1 MGTLPTGDFDWG
13 GVRIATAL
21 RRSVPWLPWRYTAAH
36 YRAAVA
42 RMGEAP
48 ELTGAPASTPWDAA
62 LAVAL
67 AEGGVRVE
75 EEAVLD
81 DLLSDLARRDL

>member
-1 MGTLPTGDFDWG
+1 
-13 GVRIATAL
+13 
-21 RRSVPWLPWRYTAAH
+21 
-36 YRAAVA
+36 
-42 RMGEAP
+42 MGEAP